1 MITYPFSVYKSIRIT
16 QYCIAFT
23 EVIKVKTKIIFESQ
37 NVNAEKK
44 NINKDFENEVK
55 KSILLVI
62 KEKGYLT
69 QSQYEECIK
78 RM

>member
-1 MITYPFSVYKSIRIT
+1 MKT
-16 QYCIAFT
+16 Q
-23 EVIKVKTKIIFESQ
+23 IIFGNRNE
-37 NVNAEKK
+37 NAEKK

-55 KSILLVI
+55 KSILLAI

-69 QSQYEECIK
+69 QSQHEECIK